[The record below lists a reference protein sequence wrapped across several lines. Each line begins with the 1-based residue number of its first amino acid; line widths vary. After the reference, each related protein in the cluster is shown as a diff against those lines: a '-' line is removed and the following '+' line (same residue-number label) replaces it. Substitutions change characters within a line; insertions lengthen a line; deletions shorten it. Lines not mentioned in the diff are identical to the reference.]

1 MSGAN
6 NIDEVVVALDHI
18 IAAALAE
25 RSRIG
30 LFAALYRQV
39 TLRIRQGIADGM
51 FDDGPR
57 MDRFDTVFANRYLD
71 ALAAWQTG
79 RRPSKCWRVA
89 FDATLRADLLILQHL
104 LLGINAHINLDLGV
118 AAAQVCPGAA
128 LPGLRADFERINL
141 ILATLSDDVEVV
153 LERFSPLLHLVD
165 RIGDE
170 FDDSII
176 NFSLTAAREDA
187 WLHAQILAA
196 LPPAYQDATIA
207 VIDAKTRFLGRVVAE
222 PGPVVTRLLTI
233 VRHPESDD
241 IPAIITALDSIVV

>member
-6 NIDEVVVALDHI
+6 NIDEVVAALDHI

-30 LFAALYRQV
+30 FFAALYRQV
-39 TLRIRQGIADGM
+39 TLHVRRGITEGF

-57 MDRFDTVFANRYLD
+57 MDRLDTVFANRYLD

-89 FDATLRADLLILQHL
+89 FDATHRTDLLILQHL

-128 LPGLRADFERINL
+128 LPGLRADFDRINQ
-141 ILATLSDDVEVV
+141 ILATLTDAVQVV

-165 RIGDE
+165 GVGE
-170 FDDSII
+170 ELDDAII
-176 NFSLTAAREDA
+176 NFSLTGAREDS
-187 WLHAQILAA
+187 WLHARLLAA
-196 LPPAYQDATIA
+196 ESPTFQAYTIA
-207 VIDAKTRFLGRVVAE
+207 IIDAKTRFLARLVAE
-222 PGPVVTRLLTI
+222 PGRLVTALLDT
-233 VRHPESDD
+233 VSLQESDD
-241 IPAIITALDSIVV
+241 IPAIIIALNSIVV

>member
-1 MSGAN
+1 MPGAS

-39 TLRIRQGIADGM
+39 TLRVRQGIADGM

-57 MDRFDTVFANRYLD
+57 MDRLDTVFANRYLD
-71 ALAAWQTG
+71 ALAAWQAG

-89 FDATLRADLLILQHL
+89 LDATQRTDLLVLQHL

-118 AAAQVCPGAA
+118 AAAQVSPGAA
-128 LPGLRADFERINL
+128 LPGLRADFERINQ
-141 ILATLSDDVEVV
+141 ILAALTDAVQVV
-153 LERFSPLLHLVD
+153 LERFSPLLHLIDGV
-165 RIGDE
+165 GDE
-170 FDDSII
+170 LDDSII

-187 WLHAQILAA
+187 WLHAQLLAV

-222 PGPVVTRLLTI
+222 PGPIVTRLLTI
-233 VRHPESDD
+233 VRLPESDD
-241 IPAIITALDSIVV
+241 IPAIITALNSIVV

>member
-39 TLRIRQGIADGM
+39 TLRVRQGIADGM

-57 MDRFDTVFANRYLD
+57 MDRLDTAFANRYLD

-89 FDATLRADLLILQHL
+89 FEATHRTDLLILQHL
-104 LLGINAHINLDLGV
+104 LLGINAHINLDLAV
-118 AAAQVCPGAA
+118 ASAQVAPGAA
-128 LPGLRADFERINL
+128 LPGLRADFERINQ
-141 ILATLSDDVEVV
+141 ILAALTDAVEVV
-153 LERFSPLLHLVD
+153 LERFSPLLHLIDGV
-165 RIGDE
+165 GDE
-170 FDDSII
+170 LDDSII
-176 NFSLTAAREDA
+176 NVSLTAAREDA
-187 WLHAQILAA
+187 WLHAQLLAV
-196 LPPAYQDATIA
+196 LPPAFQDATIA
-207 VIDAKTRFLGRVVAE
+207 VIDAKTRFLARLVAE
-222 PGPVVTRLLTI
+222 PGRLVTALLDT
-233 VRHPESDD
+233 VSLQESDD
-241 IPAIITALDSIVV
+241 IPAIIGALDSIAV